1 MTGNERGRPRQDGPN
16 VEALTTT
23 TDAATVPQTD
33 DIPAQLRRRREASL
47 RLAPLAGGMRDPWL
61 VPRPPLS
68 VASARAAWLHLYELG
83 LMSET
88 VDRVL
93 RDSAREAAA

>member
-1 MTGNERGRPRQDGPN
+1 MERPAQRANAARAQ
-16 VEALTTT
+16 VEVAT
-23 TDAATVPQTD
+23 TDTNTVSVAD

-47 RLAPLAGGMRDPWL
+47 RLPPLAGGMRDPWL

>member
-1 MTGNERGRPRQDGPN
+1 MTDKKRPGQRANASQAPMTANDNPTIPTADG
-16 VEALTTT
+16 
-23 TDAATVPQTD
+23 
-33 DIPAQLRRRREASL
+33 ISAQLRRRREASL
-47 RLAPLAGGMRDPWL
+47 RLPPLAGGMRDPWL

-68 VASARAAWLHLYELG
+68 VESARAAWLHLYELG
-83 LMSET
+83 LMSES

>member
-1 MTGNERGRPRQDGPN
+1 MTGNERGRPRHRTGLN
-16 VEALTTT
+16 VDSTAGASTTLP
-23 TDAATVPQTD
+23 AAG
-33 DIPAQLRRRREASL
+33 DISVQLDRRRSAAL
-47 RLAPLAGGMRDPWL
+47 RLPPLEDGRRDPWL

-93 RDSAREAAA
+93 RDAAREAA